1 MAELLAAWHLAL
13 LEAGYNHALLAHPAN
28 QIASCPKLDQSCGY
42 NNPREK

>member
-28 QIASCPKLDQSCGY
+28 QIASCSQTRPVMWI
-42 NNPREK
+42 